1 MTKFF
6 NFNMENSNNKKGPP
20 KLEKH
25 DLPPN
30 FNIYDM
36 EININSIL
44 GFVKGW
50 DIKYSDNGKKQNEKY
65 KKKPTVI
72 YSIIGNKNR
81 GKSYIL
87 SKIAKRPL
95 PSGYGV
101 TTKGLS
107 ISFPTFNTMTLLDSV
122 GFESPLLENDGEEYR
137 LKTDDIEEN
146 ERFYTKSN
154 ELREK
159 ILELYKD
166 ENADSKID
174 EIEDLENDFFTE
186 RNEFRNKIKDKD
198 KQLNFLTN
206 ERRMTDFFLQRFIV
220 ENANIIILVV
230 GKLSI
235 DDQFFLN
242 KLTKLIKDNNKVFL
256 QKIIVIHNLISMK
269 EIKVVK
275 DYIENTLNKSLTFTL
290 KKCDDLYLKDAKK
303 PYNKFRY
310 YEEEPDS
317 DSKSKNIIHLIMAQD
332 GTEAGDFY
340 NDSTIDYIRKEG
352 GTVLGAKRFDVIER
366 LKKYFCEVSESILK
380 LENPYDKI
388 TPEIIS
394 LQGNKLVLNYQ
405 KKINLETFYGGLFEG
420 VFGDPKFTPRYDII
434 SSDPKFLKI
443 YLDCPGNV
451 KINDIKIIYP
461 DNQNVNTKIII
472 QGNRK
477 KGDYKTMGRKFGAG
491 DFELKIILKGKD
503 GDITKKSEIETL
515 GNGFIVVK
523 IQKTND

>member
-1 MTKFF
+1 MK
-6 NFNMENSNNKKGPP
+6 
-20 KLEKH
+20 
-25 DLPPN
+25 
-30 FNIYDM
+30 NI
-36 EININSIL
+36 
-44 GFVKGW
+44 
-50 DIKYSDNGKKQNEKY
+50 
-65 KKKPTVI
+65 KKPTVI

-137 LKTDDIEEN
+137 LKTDDLEEN
-146 ERFYTKSN
+146 ERFYKKSN

-166 ENADSKID
+166 KNADDKFD
-174 EIEDLENDFFTE
+174 EIEILENDFFNE
-186 RNEFRNKIKDKD
+186 RNEFRNKIQEKD

-242 KLTKLIKDNNKVFL
+242 KLTKLIRDNNNKVFL

-269 EIKVVK
+269 EIKVVN

-303 PYNKFRY
+303 PYNKVRY
-310 YEEEPDS
+310 YEEETDP

-332 GTEAGDFY
+332 GTEAGDYY
-340 NDSTIDYIRKEG
+340 NDSAIDYIRKEG
-352 GTVLGAKRFDVIER
+352 GTVLNAKRFDVIER
-366 LKKYFCEVSESILK
+366 LKKYFCKVSESILK
-380 LENPYDKI
+380 LENPNDKI
-388 TPEIIS
+388 TPEMIS
-394 LQGNKLVLNYQ
+394 LQENKLVLNYQ

-434 SSDPKFLKI
+434 SSDPQFLKI
-443 YLDCPGNV
+443 YLDCPGKV

-461 DNQNVNTKIII
+461 DNQNVNTKVII

-477 KGDYKTMGRKFGAG
+477 KEDYKTMGRKFGAG
-491 DFELKIILKGKD
+491 DFELKILLKDKD

-523 IQKTND
+523 IQKIKD